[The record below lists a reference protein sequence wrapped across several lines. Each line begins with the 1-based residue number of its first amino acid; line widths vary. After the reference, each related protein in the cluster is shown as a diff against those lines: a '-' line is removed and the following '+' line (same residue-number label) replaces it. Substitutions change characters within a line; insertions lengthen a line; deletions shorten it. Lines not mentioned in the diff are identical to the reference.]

1 MEDNIK
7 ARHINV
13 GGHLYLY
20 DSGFISYPFA
30 YFDIPVNYENE
41 LFEVARAIERRC
53 KERFKTAELV
63 GMKII
68 KRFNDKFEVRVG
80 FAVSDR
86 ERIDYQNG
94 DI

>member
-1 MEDNIK
+1 MVDDLK
-7 ARHINV
+7 AKHVNV

-20 DSGFISYPFA
+20 DSDFILYPFA

-53 KERFKTAELV
+53 KVRFKTAELA

-68 KRFNDKFEVRVG
+68 KRFGDKFEVRVN
-80 FAVSDR
+80 FTVSDR